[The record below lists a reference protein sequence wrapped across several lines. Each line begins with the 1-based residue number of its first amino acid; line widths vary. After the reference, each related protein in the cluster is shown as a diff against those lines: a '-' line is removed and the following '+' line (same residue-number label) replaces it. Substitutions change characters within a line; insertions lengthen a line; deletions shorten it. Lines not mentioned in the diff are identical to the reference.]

1 MRRAGTLGPILFLLG
16 ACGYRPLYGHH
27 DRVAAPLHVVLHA
40 SSVPNAAVSDDVV
53 VGIREELAR
62 GGDLAAGDG
71 YPRCE
76 VEVLRADES
85 SDAVAAGPEASGVRA
100 PVARATRVAIVARAW
115 VVRER
120 GASPE
125 RDTGDVRVD
134 EAMTVTNDATAA
146 SFQYTDGLR
155 VAARRAGKRVGA
167 RLLGLPTPT
176 SD

>member
-1 MRRAGTLGPILFLLG
+1 MFLLG
-16 ACGYRPLYGHH
+16 ACGYQPLYGHH
-27 DRVAAPLHVVLHA
+27 DRAAAPLHVVLHA

-53 VGIREELAR
+53 VGVREELAR

-85 SDAVAAGPEASGVRA
+85 SDAVAAGLEASGARV
-100 PVARATRVAIVARAW
+100 PFARATRVAIVARAW
-115 VVRER
+115 VVPQR
-120 GASPE
+120 GAAPE

-134 EAMTVTNDATAA
+134 EALSVTSDATAA

-155 VAARRAGKRVGA
+155 VAARRVGKRLGA

-176 SD
+176 SE